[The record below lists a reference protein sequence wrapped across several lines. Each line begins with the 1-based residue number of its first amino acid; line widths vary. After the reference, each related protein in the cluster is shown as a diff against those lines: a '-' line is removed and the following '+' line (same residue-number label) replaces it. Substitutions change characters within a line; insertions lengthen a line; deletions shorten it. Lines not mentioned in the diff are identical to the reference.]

1 MLSRLKPGF
10 LYTDITPEIAEND
23 FDVVADT
30 WEMDGREVY
39 RGTRDM
45 RYDHAN
51 VFWLYDD
58 SLERVGCVEH
68 NLADHADFTILWFQ
82 DSEFGTLL
90 QEDGWKSGD
99 DLWSKIPRR
108 VFDRFVNEGWTTP
121 EAFLEHCLD
130 GPMRIV
136 TPSMVLLRPVMY
148 TCRRCGKRSLR
159 KDPKCEMVRGFLD
172 FPDKAKTFFIDFDF
186 VVHTPPSSSSVWS
199 RLIPP
204 PDDDSSQQQPQ
215 AQELEQE
222 PKEPPSREPT
232 PPPAA
237 PRPPDQDTLGPQT
250 RTTEE
255 PVPEQVP

>member
-10 LYTDITPEIAEND
+10 LYTDIAPDIAEND

-58 SLERVGCVEH
+58 ALERVGCVEH

-82 DSEFGTLL
+82 DSEFGTLV
-90 QEDGWKSGD
+90 QEDGWNTGD

-121 EAFLEHCLD
+121 ETFLEHCLD
-130 GPMRIV
+130 GPVRIV

-148 TCRRCGKRSLR
+148 TCERCGKKSLR
-159 KDPKCEMVRGFLD
+159 KDPRCTMLPGFLD

-186 VVHTPPSSSSVWS
+186 VVHTPPSISSVWS

-204 PDDDSSQQQPQ
+204 PDDDSSQEPV
-215 AQELEQE
+215 QEPVQE
-222 PKEPPSREPT
+222 PKESPHREPT

-237 PRPPDQDTLGPQT
+237 PHPPDQDTPGLQT
-250 RTTEE
+250 QTTEE
-255 PVPEQVP
+255 QVPEQAP

>member
-90 QEDGWKSGD
+90 QEDGWESGD

-130 GPMRIV
+130 GPVRVV

-148 TCRRCGKRSLR
+148 SCRRCGKKSLR
-159 KDPKCEMVRGFLD
+159 KDPSCEMVPGFLD

-186 VVHTPPSSSSVWS
+186 VVHSPPSSSSVWS
-199 RLIPP
+199 RLTPP
-204 PDDDSSQQQPQ
+204 PDDDSSQPQ
-215 AQELEQE
+215 EPVQE
-222 PKEPPSREPT
+222 PKESPNREPT

-237 PRPPDQDTLGPQT
+237 PHPPDQDTLGLRIQ
-250 RTTEE
+250 RTEE
-255 PVPEQVP
+255 PVQEQVP